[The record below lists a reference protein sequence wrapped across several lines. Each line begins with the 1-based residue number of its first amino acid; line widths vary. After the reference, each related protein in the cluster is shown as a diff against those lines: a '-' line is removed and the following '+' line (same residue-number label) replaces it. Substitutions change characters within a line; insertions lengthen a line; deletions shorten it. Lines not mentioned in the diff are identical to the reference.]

1 MSDPFYLADILLGR
15 VGVLRSTTESLLLE
29 LCKPQSSLD
38 HSPPS
43 KEFGLP
49 GSTESAPTATNP
61 DGETVRALIKNK
73 LERIQTNLK
82 LLKRLGPEFVA
93 LEKKVKGT
101 DEVIPAHRRNDSN
114 LSLEYHWKHH
124 VQEMGEKA
132 HNVFIEFLC
141 KAFPRLEML
150 GDERCPPPPNLY
162 FIPKSHKRLRLFD
175 FGGRKMPTTLS
186 EMMDFMMSK
195 NPKLVFYKQVETT
208 RGGRRVI
215 RSIRCDINN
224 EIAVW
229 ITFCPLIPE
238 EGPNGE
244 IGVNASPMTPS
255 TPTSPATL
263 GGRNVRH
270 KAKQRQQKQLIL
282 KKWKNDMLA
291 RARLAA
297 EEATKIEVEEL
308 KVRMAQAREESREL
322 QLFNAASLQ
331 VTSYIQRLSVFP
343 LHEEVDLCMGAW
355 AESRHQLFQLITL
368 HARKAMRHFKAYH
381 PKTCFY
387 HLFTWFGYY
396 EKLYQTPCTICKRIL
411 IKENEEWAFMPPS
424 FRDYGSGVAYH
435 AKCLAHAHA

>member
-29 LCKPQSSLD
+29 LCKPPSSLD
-38 HSPPS
+38 NCIPS
-43 KEFGLP
+43 TKECGAP
-49 GSTESAPTATNP
+49 ASNETASTASIS
-61 DGETVRALIKNK
+61 DGETVRASIKNK

-93 LEKKVKGT
+93 LEKKLKGT
-101 DEVIPAHRRNDSN
+101 EEVTPAHRYVIP
-114 LSLEYHWKHH
+114 LLEY
-124 VQEMGEKA
+124 VSAEMGEKA
-132 HNVFIEFLC
+132 HNVFLEFLS

-150 GDERCPPPPNLY
+150 GDERCPPPLIPY
-162 FIPKSHKRLRLFD
+162 FIPKSHKRLRLVD
-175 FGGRKMPTTLS
+175 FGGRKIPATLP

-195 NPKLVFYKQVETT
+195 NSKLVFYKQIETT

-224 EIAVW
+224 EFAVW
-229 ITFCPLIPE
+229 ISFCPLIPE

-282 KKWKNDMLA
+282 KKRKNDMLA
-291 RARLAA
+291 RAKLAA

-308 KVRMAQAREESREL
+308 KIRITQAREESREL
-322 QLFNAASLQ
+322 QLSNAASIQ

-343 LHEEVDLCMGAW
+343 LHEKVDPCMGAW

-368 HARKAMRHFKAYH
+368 HARKALRHFKAYH

-396 EKLYQTPCTICKRIL
+396 EKLYQTPCTICKRVL
-411 IKENEEWAFMPPS
+411 IKENEEWAYMPPS
-424 FRDYGSGVAYH
+424 FRDYGSGIAYH
-435 AKCLAHAHA
+435 TKCLATTQA